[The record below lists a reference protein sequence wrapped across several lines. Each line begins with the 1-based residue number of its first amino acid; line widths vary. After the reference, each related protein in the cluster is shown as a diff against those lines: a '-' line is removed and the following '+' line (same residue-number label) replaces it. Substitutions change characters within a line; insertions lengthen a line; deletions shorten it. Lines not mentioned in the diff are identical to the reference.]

1 MNLKHE
7 CDGRTRVL
15 LILLLPMLLYAGAAG
30 QKTSG
35 RAKTKRPQPII
46 DMHIHAD
53 TLDDFG
59 GGKLSICLGDGKPVL
74 PAIDPRSKFDLKDL
88 IHCERTVTSSSSDA
102 ALKAETIAEL
112 KRLNVRRAV
121 ALGDLATV
129 SDWVSNDPERLIP
142 SLNFSGR
149 EVDPAEYRRLFADR
163 KFKMFGEIGAQYR
176 GFSPSDPVYEA
187 YFALAE
193 ELDIP
198 VGIHMGEGPP
208 GGIHTLGPP
217 TYRVKLGSPLLLE
230 DLIVRHPKLRIYVM
244 HYGSPL
250 VDEMIAM
257 MYSHPNLYVDISA
270 NNWGMARKQFYDH
283 LQRMTDAGF
292 EKRIL
297 FGSDQMAWPATIGK
311 AIETVEKAP
320 FLSASQKRDIFYN
333 NAARFLRL
341 TKEEIA
347 ADHR

>member
-1 MNLKHE
+1 MARIGLFL
-7 CDGRTRVL
+7 VL
-15 LILLLPMLLYAGAAG
+15 AVLFA
-30 QKTSG
+30 TSG
-35 RAKTKRPQPII
+35 VGQNQGRPARALKRLPII

-53 TLDDFG
+53 TMEDFG
-59 GGKLSICLGDGKPVL
+59 GGELSICLGDGRLVL
-74 PAIDPRSKFDLKDL
+74 PAIDPKFPFDLKSLADCDKM
-88 IHCERTVTSSSSDA
+88 IKSSSSDA
-102 ALKAETIAEL
+102 ALRSETIAEL
-112 KRLNVRRAV
+112 KRHNIRRAV
-121 ALGDLATV
+121 AMGDLATV
-129 SDWVSNDPERLIP
+129 TNWVSADPDRLIP
-142 SLNFSGR
+142 SLNFSDRSVEPGT
-149 EVDPAEYRRLFADR
+149 YRDLYKEG

-176 GFSPSDPVYEA
+176 GFSPSDPVYAE
-187 YFALAE
+187 YFKLAE
-193 ELDIP
+193 EFDIP

-208 GGIHTLGPP
+208 GGIHTPLGRA

-270 NNWGMARKQFYDH
+270 NNWAFPRKQFYDH
-283 LQRMTDAGF
+283 LKRMIDAGF

-320 FLSASQKRDIFYN
+320 FLGASQKRDIFYN

-341 TKEEIA
+341 SKEEIA

>member
-1 MNLKHE
+1 M
-7 CDGRTRVL
+7 
-15 LILLLPMLLYAGAAG
+15 
-30 QKTSG
+30 
-35 RAKTKRPQPII
+35 PII

-53 TLDDFG
+53 TLEDFG
-59 GGKLSICLGDGKPVL
+59 AGKLSICLGDGRPVL
-74 PAIDPRSKFDLKDL
+74 PAIDPRAKFDLKDL
-88 IHCERTVTSSSSDA
+88 IHCEKTATSASSDA
-102 ALKAETIAEL
+102 ELKAETLTEL
-112 KRLNVRRAV
+112 KRYNVKRAV

-129 SDWVSNDPERLIP
+129 TDWVSADPDRLIP
-142 SLNFSGR
+142 SLNFSDR
-149 EVDPAEYRRLFADR
+149 SVKPEAYRTLHKDG

-176 GFSPSDPVYEA
+176 GFSPSDPVYAE

-257 MYSHPNLYVDISA
+257 MYSHPNLYVDISC
-270 NNWGMARKQFYDH
+270 NNWAFPRKQFYDH
-283 LQRMTDAGF
+283 LQRMIDAGF

-311 AIETVEKAP
+311 AIESVERAP
-320 FLSASQKRDIFYN
+320 FLSERQKRDIFYN

-341 TKEEIA
+341 SKEEIA

>member
-1 MNLKHE
+1 M
-7 CDGRTRVL
+7 TRIGFFL
-15 LILLLPMLLYAGAAG
+15 LFAILLATVAIG
-30 QKTSG
+30 QRHGGTAQGS
-35 RAKTKRPQPII
+35 KRLPII

-53 TLDDFG
+53 TMEDFG
-59 GGKLSICLGDGKPVL
+59 GGELSICLGEGSPIYA
-74 PAIDPRSKFDLKDL
+74 PIDPRTKFELKDL
-88 IHCERTVTSSSSDA
+88 IRCQQTVKSSSSDT
-102 ALKAETIAEL
+102 ALKNETIAEL
-112 KRLNVRRAV
+112 KRLNIKRAV
-121 ALGDLATV
+121 AMGDLATV
-129 SDWVSNDPERLIP
+129 TDWVSADAARLIP
-142 SLNFSGR
+142 SLNFSDR
-149 EVDPAEYRRLFADR
+149 SIESATYRRLFAEG

-176 GFSPSDPVYEA
+176 GFSPSDPVYAE
-187 YFALAE
+187 YFKLAE

-198 VGIHMGEGPP
+198 VGIHLGEGPP

-270 NNWGMARKQFYDH
+270 NNWGMPRKQFYDH
-283 LQRMTDAGF
+283 LSRMIDAGF

-311 AIETVEKAP
+311 AIETVAKAS
-320 FLSASQKRDIFYN
+320 FLTASQKRDIFYN

-341 TKEEIA
+341 SKEEIA